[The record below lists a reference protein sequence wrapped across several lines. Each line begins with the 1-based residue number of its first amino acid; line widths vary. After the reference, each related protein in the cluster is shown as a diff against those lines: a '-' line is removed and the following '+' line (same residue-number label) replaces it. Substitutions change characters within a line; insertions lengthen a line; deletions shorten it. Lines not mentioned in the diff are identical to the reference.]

1 MNDFTVFSFDN
12 QNIFDILLYLFPY
25 YLDRALRQGLYHQY
39 RTYEHN
45 DARITGPV
53 DVPRHI
59 RENTP
64 FTGNIAY
71 RTREY
76 SIDNNLTELIR
87 HTIEYIASRNGF
99 GTVLTGS
106 KQDMENVSTIRQATP
121 TYSRADRRTVIAKNL
136 RLAIHPFYSEYAP
149 LQKLCIQILLHEEIR
164 YGESDDEIYG
174 MLFDGAWLWEEY
186 INTVLSPLRFKHPRN
201 KRRSGGFSMFE
212 HSRSAVRYPDFY
224 LPGKMVL
231 DAKYKRLE
239 DVEIGSFGRDDL
251 NQIVTYMHVL
261 SLDKGGFIFP
271 GTKDLEAK
279 LPGSLKGVGG
289 MVYPVC
295 LSIPQ
300 KQDNY
305 SMFCEE
311 IRSNELKLIGQIKD
325 IITKQ

>member
-149 LQKLCIQILLHEEIR
+149 LQKLCIQILLH
-164 YGESDDEIYG
+164 
-174 MLFDGAWLWEEY
+174 
-186 INTVLSPLRFKHPRN
+186 
-201 KRRSGGFSMFE
+201 
-212 HSRSAVRYPDFY
+212 
-224 LPGKMVL
+224 
-231 DAKYKRLE
+231 
-239 DVEIGSFGRDDL
+239 
-251 NQIVTYMHVL
+251 
-261 SLDKGGFIFP
+261 
-271 GTKDLEAK
+271 
-279 LPGSLKGVGG
+279 
-289 MVYPVC
+289 
-295 LSIPQ
+295 
-300 KQDNY
+300 
-305 SMFCEE
+305 
-311 IRSNELKLIGQIKD
+311 
-325 IITKQ
+325 